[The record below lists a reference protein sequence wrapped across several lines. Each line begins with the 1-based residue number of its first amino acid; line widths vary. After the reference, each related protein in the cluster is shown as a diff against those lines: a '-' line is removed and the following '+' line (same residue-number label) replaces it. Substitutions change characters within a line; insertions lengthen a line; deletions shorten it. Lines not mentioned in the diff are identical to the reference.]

1 MQTNGNG
8 CSKGTN
14 GHSHLNGYS
23 KDDYFDVVYDLSDF
37 EESEEEF
44 AKKYQCRKEHG
55 LVVKT
60 RYPDGT
66 VRLRNPHIEL
76 MDQDILYHL
85 ALGSESHDLV
95 EMFGDVKFVCMG
107 GTPKRMEHFAYY
119 IMKEIGHR
127 LPTGTQLMD
136 ISQYS
141 YRYSMY
147 KVGPVLS
154 ISHGMGVPS
163 IGILLHEIIK
173 LMYHAKCRDPV
184 FFRIGTCGGIGLEGG
199 TVVISDDAVDG
210 MLNRF
215 YAVPM
220 LGKIVKRPAKFDRR
234 LVRELKALADKDDP
248 YETVTGT
255 TMCADDFYE
264 GQGRTDGAFC
274 DYTEADK
281 LEYLQHL
288 KNNGVKNI
296 EMEALA
302 FAALTHHA
310 GIRAAD
316 VCVTLLDRLKGD
328 QVCTP
333 KEVMNEWQIRPQA
346 LVSRYIKKY
355 LQTKGRISF
364 DGHGSVAVKSPRRFK
379 LVQQES
385 QTFE

>member
-1 MQTNGNG
+1 MLENSNGNLNGNQIHNNKEENEENHTNGEN
-8 CSKGTN
+8 
-14 GHSHLNGYS
+14 
-23 KDDYFDVVYDLSDF
+23 
-37 EESEEEF
+37 
-44 AKKYQCRKEHG
+44 KE
-55 LVVKT
+55 T
-60 RYPDGT
+60 RYLDGS

-107 GTPKRMEHFAYY
+107 GTPKRMESFAEY
-119 IMKEIGHR
+119 IMSEIGHR

-154 ISHGMGVPS
+154 ISHGMGAPS
-163 IGILLHEIIK
+163 IGILLHEVIK
-173 LMYHAKCRDPV
+173 LMYHAKCRDPI
-184 FFRIGTCGGIGLEGG
+184 FFRIGTCGGIGLDGG
-199 TVVISDDAVDG
+199 TVVISDDASDG
-210 MLNRF
+210 MMNK
-215 YAVPM
+215 YYQVPI
-220 LGKIVKRPAKFDRR
+220 LGKIVKRPAKLDKK
-234 LVRELKALADKDDP
+234 LARELKALSTPEDLYD
-248 YETVTGT
+248 TVTGT

-264 GQGRTDGAFC
+264 GQGRLDGAFC
-274 DYTEADK
+274 DYTEAEK
-281 LEYLQHL
+281 MEYLERL
-288 KNNGVKNI
+288 RSAGIKNI
-296 EMEALA
+296 EMEATP

-310 GIRAAD
+310 GIKAAV

-333 KEVMNEWQIRPQA
+333 KEVLVEWQLRPQI
-346 LVSRYIKKY
+346 LVARYIKRY

-364 DGHGSVAVKSPRRFK
+364 DGHGSMCVKSPRRFK